1 LVNRQPNFLVVAIV
15 SVVLAAVAGLGVAAL
30 WPDPAASAPEVATG
44 STSKAPTPSSTTTA
58 PAITL
63 RIDKSRAAPGERIHL
78 TGNGGG
84 PAIALEVQERGNN
97 AWVNFPARGTTRSDG
112 NFASYVVFGRAG
124 EHVLRM
130 VAPGTSR
137 VSNSVT
143 VTIG

>member
-30 WPDPAASAPEVATG
+30 WPDRAASATQVATG
-44 STSKAPTPSSTTTA
+44 SRTSSPSSTTTA

-112 NFASYVVFGRAG
+112 NFASFVVFGRAG